1 MIPTSTRNLKNQ
13 KLWEERGGTV
23 CTPRERGRGVL
34 PAPTPR
40 PRGAKG
46 PHAPVLQGGPWVLAA
61 AHAHHERGEEAE
73 EGGHGEAH
81 AIHGLV
87 AQEAA
92 AVHVGLD
99 PQHRAAA
106 FTETGELEE

>member
-13 KLWEERGGTV
+13 KLWEQRGGTV
-23 CTPRERGRGVL
+23 CTWRGQGWRFL
-34 PAPTPR
+34 PVPTPGTV
-40 PRGAKG
+40 GA
-46 PHAPVLQGGPWVLAA
+46 HAPVLQGSPRVLAA
-61 AHAHHERGEEAE
+61 AHAHHEHGEEAE

-99 PQHRAAA
+99 PQHRPTA
-106 FTETGELEE
+106 FTETRELK

>member
-1 MIPTSTRNLKNQ
+1 MHLA
-13 KLWEERGGTV
+13 GT
-23 CTPRERGRGVL
+23 GMGVL
-34 PAPTPR
+34 PAPTPHPA
-40 PRGAKG
+40 PRA
-46 PHAPVLQGGPWVLAA
+46 PHAPVLQGGPRVLAA
-61 AHAHHERGEEAE
+61 AHAHHEHGEEAE

-99 PQHRAAA
+99 PQHRATA
-106 FTETGELEE
+106 FTETRELKQQWEREHHLSTSYGD